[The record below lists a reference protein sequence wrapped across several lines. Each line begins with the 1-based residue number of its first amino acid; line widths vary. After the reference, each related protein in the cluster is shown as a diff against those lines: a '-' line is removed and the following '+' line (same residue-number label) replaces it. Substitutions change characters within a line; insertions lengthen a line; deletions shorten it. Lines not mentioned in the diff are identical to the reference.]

1 MYTGSE
7 PYAFISYA
15 HADREWIERIARLL
29 EENGIRF
36 WFDNGIHSGD
46 DWNMVIASRLEEAS
60 ACLLLLSPDSARS
73 IYVKNELNFAISHSI
88 PIYTL
93 LLASFA
99 LPLDL
104 EMMLGRLQMTEA
116 KGNYQKELLAALPP
130 ELSMH
135 ELNDTNEQASRQQEG
150 HPLYEIMQAVMDRQG
165 TISYK
170 GYHRKLKYPCLI
182 QVDPVKEGDT
192 EMLYEQAALACSVRH
207 PLFPGIYDVEIRNN
221 RIWTYQEYRGEQFL
235 DQYLRQ
241 NQLSEETILSWA
253 NEVLDAMEVLSQKD
267 LGLREFSR
275 GSMVV
280 LENGHIGMFRLH
292 NPYYGIVK
300 LSPDTQSAYFRKEA
314 QAMALL
320 LAQLCLGK
328 IPAMPVGLLKS
339 DRLSQ
344 QFLDRVNVVIQK
356 CMGEVRYFSLSQLRG
371 NLNAKNI
378 SPADRIF
385 LSQCADKLEQY
396 ERMKYSRRQIFT
408 QVDSKPEMTG
418 NQEETCFADNM
429 DEAGPSEKTDP
440 IMVQICSTG
449 EVRTFFKSSVM
460 IGRSA
465 DCDLILNKKTVSRH
479 HAKIEKSDSGEY
491 RLYDLS
497 PTNGSYICGVKVRT
511 APGEGVVVSKKDIIR
526 AGTEELRIL

>member
-15 HADREWIERIARLL
+15 HADREWIQKITKLL
-29 EENGIRF
+29 DENGIRF

-60 ACLLLLSPDSARS
+60 ACLLLLSPDAARS

-93 LLASFA
+93 LLSSFS

-135 ELNDTNEQASRQQEG
+135 ELNDTSEQASRQQEG
-150 HPLYEIMQAVMDRQG
+150 HPLYEIAQAVMDRQG

-170 GYHRKLKYPCLI
+170 GYHRRLKYPCLI
-182 QVDPVKEGDT
+182 QVDPIKEGDA
-192 EMLYEQAALACSVRH
+192 EVIREQAVLACSIRH
-207 PLFPGIYDVEIRNN
+207 PLFPGIYDVEIRKN
-221 RIWTYQEYRGEQFL
+221 RVWSYQEYRGEQFL

-253 NEVLDAMEVLSQKD
+253 NEVLDAMEALRRKK
-267 LGLREFSR
+267 LGIREFSR

-280 LENGHIGMFRLH
+280 LDNGHIGMFRLH
-292 NPYYGIVK
+292 NPYYGVVK
-300 LSPDTQSAYFRKEA
+300 LSPEMESSFFEKEA

-328 IPAMPVGLLKS
+328 IPPMPVGLLKS
-339 DRLSQ
+339 EQFSQ
-344 QFLDRVNVVIQK
+344 QFLDRVNVVVQK
-356 CMGEVRYFSLSQLRG
+356 CMGEVRYSSLAQLRE
-371 NLNAKNI
+371 NLNSKTI

-385 LSQCADKLEQY
+385 LMQCAERLEQY
-396 ERMKYSRRQIFT
+396 EHMKYARRQIFT
-408 QVDSKPEMTG
+408 QVDEEPKIVPS
-418 NQEETCFADNM
+418 QEETCFAEDL
-429 DEAGPSEKTDP
+429 DSPGFSKTADP
-440 IMVQICSTG
+440 IIVQICSTG
-449 EVRTFFKSSVM
+449 EVRSFFKSSVT

-465 DCDLILNKKTVSRH
+465 DCDLILNRKTVSRH
-479 HAKIEKSDSGEY
+479 HAKIEKTDGEY
-491 RLYDLS
+491 RFYDLS

-511 APGEGVVVSKKDIIR
+511 APGEGVVISKQEIIR
-526 AGTEELRIL
+526 AGSEELRIL

>member
-15 HADREWIERIARLL
+15 HADQEWIQKITKLL
-29 EENGIRF
+29 ERNGIRF

-60 ACLLLLSPDSARS
+60 VCLLLLSPNAANS
-73 IYVKNELNFAISHSI
+73 IYVKNELNFAISHNI

-93 LLASFA
+93 LLASFS

-104 EMMLGRLQMTEA
+104 EMMLGRIQMTEA
-116 KGNYQKELLAALPP
+116 KGNYQEELLAALPP
-130 ELSMH
+130 ELSMQ
-135 ELNDTNEQASRQQEG
+135 ELDNTNEQFSRQQEG
-150 HPLYEIMQAVMDRQG
+150 HPLYEIAQVVMDRQG

-170 GYHRKLKYPCLI
+170 GYHRRLKYPCLI
-182 QVDPVKEGDT
+182 QVDPIRESDAEVIQ
-192 EMLYEQAALACSVRH
+192 EQAVLVCSIRH
-207 PLFPGIYDVEIRNN
+207 PLFPEIYDVEIRNN
-221 RIWTYQEYRGEQFL
+221 RVWSYQEYRGEQFL

-241 NQLSEETILSWA
+241 NKLSEETILSWA
-253 NEVLDAMEVLSQKD
+253 NEMLDAMETLRQKK

-280 LENGHIGMFRLH
+280 LENGRIGMFRLH

-300 LSPDTQSAYFRKEA
+300 LSPETESAFFEKEA
-314 QAMALL
+314 KAMALL

-328 IPAMPVGLLKS
+328 IPAMPVRLLKS
-339 DRLSQ
+339 EHLSQ

-356 CMGEVRYFSLSQLRG
+356 CMGEVRYSSLTQLRE
-371 NLNAKNI
+371 NLNSKTI
-378 SPADRIF
+378 SLPDKMF
-385 LSQCADKLEQY
+385 LMKCAEKLEQY
-396 ERMKYSRRQIFT
+396 EHMKYARRQIFT
-408 QVDSKPEMTG
+408 QVDREPEMETS
-418 NQEETCFADNM
+418 QEQTCFAEDM
-429 DEAGPSEKTDP
+429 ESPGSSKIIDP
-440 IMVQICSTG
+440 IILQICSTG
-449 EVRTFFKSSVM
+449 EVRSFFKSSVI

-465 DCDLILNKKTVSRH
+465 DCDLILNRKTVSRH
-479 HAKIEKSDSGEY
+479 HAKIEKTDGKY
-491 RLYDLS
+491 RFYDLS

-511 APGEGVVVSKKDIIR
+511 APGESVVLSKQDIIR